1 MLASVEAQVRRD
13 VEPALTLAGF
23 AVRLSVGAG
32 AVTATATSREIVP
45 PGPVQLSPK
54 VVPVV
59 SAALLSLPV
68 VAWEPDQPP
77 VAVQAVA
84 PLLLHCNWVVA
95 PRVTLAGEADR
106 VSDGADGDEVTATDA
121 VAPAV
126 PPAPVQVKV
135 KLVPVFS
142 AAVASVPLVALVP
155 VQPPLAV
162 HVVALVEDQVREL
175 LPPAATDAGLVDSA
189 TVGAGGGGGG
199 VTVTVTEAVPVPP
212 VPEQFS
218 V

>member
-77 VAVQAVA
+77 VAV
-84 PLLLHCNWVVA
+84 
-95 PRVTLAGEADR
+95 
-106 VSDGADGDEVTATDA
+106 
-121 VAPAV
+121 
-126 PPAPVQVKV
+126 
-135 KLVPVFS
+135 
-142 AAVASVPLVALVP
+142 
-155 VQPPLAV
+155 